1 MPRACGV
8 LVGFGAGFWWIGVLV
23 DWGFGGLGVWWIGV
37 LVDWGFGDWGFGGL
51 GFWFFTFF
59 LGWDDAL
66 MKNAFVVVSSFPSFV
81 VPFLF

>member
-1 MPRACGV
+1 M
-8 LVGFGAGFWWIGVLV
+8 
-23 DWGFGGLGVWWIGV
+23 
-37 LVDWGFGDWGFGGL
+37 DWGFGGL